1 MERAWVRSWDR
12 QLASGSAQWQR
23 IYTFRIYFRGWNG
36 WLWWGTE
43 YGGEKRT
50 KDVSKTSSLSKQ
62 VLCYDLWGEG
72 THSHNSLT
80 SHSAF
85 YPFYLYL
92 ILYKGVKWIWHVWE
106 GEGHNLG
113 NQKALYQW
121 LHWQN
126 SMRLIPQRPG
136 QSFCRGLRESISE
149 ITSPIEKTANESL
162 QTLCIL
168 EEQRSF
174 HWRVSLSCPSMFWS
188 ELYLMLWIKRKLP
201 GKRKAKMGKG

>member
-1 MERAWVRSWDR
+1 MAD
-12 QLASGSAQWQR
+12 SGE
-23 IYTFRIYFRGWNG
+23 GLNM
-36 WLWWGTE
+36 
-43 YGGEKRT
+43 GEKKEQRM
-50 KDVSKTSSLSKQ
+50 SLRLPAWASRFY
-62 VLCYDLWGEG
+62 VMTYGEKG
-72 THSHNSLT
+72 PTVTISLT